1 MLEALDWEGL
11 RSHISAVKGM
21 GGAALTLKAGLE
33 AMEAPTLVCL
43 RISDSNTEGLTGD
56 DWDETGN
63 FRRLCVQNFSTGDEA
78 GRGGSFGLGKA
89 VSWMHSRL
97 LTVMF
102 SSSVSG
108 IEGKGLRVFGRSE
121 IPSNE
126 TDEGAW
132 LDGAYLGHPGVR
144 DGIPVAESSLQD
156 PG

>member
-1 MLEALDWEGL
+1 MLRNAAERGDEEAQLMLGALLADGRIVPKDLVQAHVFFDLLLISGDERNRMLEALDWEGL

-97 LTVMF
+97 LTVLF
-102 SSSVSG
+102 S
-108 IEGKGLRVFGRSE
+108 
-121 IPSNE
+121 
-126 TDEGAW
+126 
-132 LDGAYLGHPGVR
+132 
-144 DGIPVAESSLQD
+144 
-156 PG
+156 